1 MVGEGGRSG
10 GEYPAS
16 ALRMCYN
23 FPKALLEYEA
33 TCCAQRDA
41 MSAEK
46 QFLFP
51 LPSRQK
57 QQQQHDLSMTFCVS
71 RAERHTKLLTLS
83 ATIL

>member
-33 TCCAQRDA
+33 TCCAQQDA

-51 LPSRQK
+51 LPTQAEAAAATRLK
-57 QQQQHDLSMTFCVS
+57 HDLLCEPSG
-71 RAERHTKLLTLS
+71 APH
-83 ATIL
+83 